1 MSAAP
6 INQPHPTHRRQ
17 SLRKALAALFV
28 TAIAAFG
35 TLSASSPA
43 TATAFE
49 PTVGSPD
56 EFILDLDSRGLPF
69 LIGAYNAGIGYQNY
83 QIMNIEGTTTSDA
96 DAGYPGHDLVRD
108 FQGDP
113 SDWWFAPGG
122 WGDLGVDLQ
131 GFMYDAAAPAG
142 SKYAYFV
149 LEEIGFPSYIGRVDN
164 NGIFSYVA
172 QFDRPSGVNDHAEH
186 EWTMLSNGD
195 VILFESPTGKL
206 LNFGN
211 LRSLTDD
218 YTYYTKQ
225 QSPSLT
231 PLSETAAEQ
240 EMLATTFS
248 DTGDPGLLQT
258 AIVDIAGVEHVM
270 VIDSDSLP
278 SVGIHLFNAATLAYV
293 GELDPSA
300 STGLEGEADFWTTTS
315 SPQVEATASIG
326 GDAYLVYA
334 TPDTVPSFSPM
345 FGSYAMG
352 KITGGQ
358 IDLNNMTVTITS
370 HLTDVEMRNRV
381 SLGIQAPAASQTLN
395 LPPALPAISYLVYDE
410 NGGQTGT
417 APDTHTDTTSTD
429 VTVESGI
436 PTYEGY
442 NFTGWNST
450 AEGTGTSYGAG
461 DNYTLPADAGAADY
475 VYAQWAQAPGTASCS
490 ADPTG
495 FIQAIKGLEGDD
507 DIVSFKLLD
516 LALGDYVDMDP
527 AVSLDLAALG
537 LAGVD
542 GFNATAIDKTTGKM
556 FATINAGTD
565 LWLVQFDLEPTPNV
579 AFLGK
584 VQHPDTQ
591 GGFSGTVTSDGT
603 YVMNYYITGLV
614 EIPNVSS
621 LTAYGSPEAASG
633 VLLGTVHETTALG
646 WHGDLTTITLSDN
659 SEHVVGYNAAT
670 SSLVLAPV
678 DDLSNPV
685 SYTTTLP
692 SSFNPSG
699 GALGASW
706 STGDTVYFSRNDGGG
721 IFALSAVDVDI
732 ASRELVLRA
741 TSITSTMATSSN
753 DGFGCAPAAEA
764 PEVVLPATSSALACS
779 AWPSLIW
786 VQNQGDTPTNDYQAA
801 NTSQFFMFDAGSGDL
816 DADGLDDA
824 STWVYEDAVLGY
836 DLSINAT
843 GIDPASNIMYGTA
856 IVGDNRYVAS
866 FAPGEDPV
874 FYSKHRVRVDGS
886 IITNIG
892 NGFVD
897 AEGHYWIKD
906 SAGPLY
912 RSQNPLPSYAGFAN
926 HTDVTDPMVFD
937 AIGSGDFGYVS
948 DIAVIPTADGYLVA
962 GLVWNTLHWG
972 TWDSTTDTWTSGTN
986 ASVATGTASPG
997 DYGAVFV
1004 DGVTSDGGTLD
1015 YSGASI
1021 YFTPNAGWD
1030 PENSAGRRPVKL
1042 AVADALDGITSDD
1055 LVLLESTPTPVT
1067 GSNDGASMAGCGL
1080 QLPDPLGGL
1089 HGWVWQDADD
1099 NGTRDTVE
1107 PTNGLFGSEGV
1118 VTNYTATVISETD
1131 WTTLQGVVAVPAGTR
1146 YPATV
1151 DGDGKWTVE
1160 GLASGTDPM
1169 GVQQTFQVEFDITNA
1184 DGWLDGFVPNGFVE
1198 ANADSVT
1205 PAGGASA
1212 MDSDVISSTGM
1223 GTVGLSAGGITVTPS
1238 VSTHAADAGIA
1249 DTPEPPAGELDAT
1262 WYLQCSASNDGSADI
1277 WFTEL
1282 SNSYSTDATFKL
1294 FFGDTLIATQVV
1306 AADSTMAGVFWEYV
1320 LPYQSLIRVDG
1331 TVDGSAETV
1340 SSSSYGCETVGL
1352 IIYEEEGGNEVEDDT
1367 CMYGTGD
1374 FTIPAAPT
1382 REGYTFAGWNSAADG
1397 SGTNYVIGQT
1407 YDCDDLVI
1415 YALWTQDPVDEVE
1428 GVAVEAP
1435 LVSFTG

>member
-17 SLRKALAALFV
+17 SLRKALAALFA

-43 TATAFE
+43 TATAFA
-49 PTVGSPD
+49 PTSGSPA
-56 EFILDLDSRGLPF
+56 EFTLDLDNRGLPF
-69 LIGAYNAGIGYQNY
+69 LIGSYNTALGYQNY

-122 WGDLGVDLQ
+122 WTDQGRDLH

-149 LEEIGFPSYIGRVDN
+149 LELTSEPSYIGRVDN

-172 QFDRPSGVNDHAEH
+172 QFDRPSGLNDRAEH

-195 VILFESPTGKL
+195 VILFDSPTGKL

-218 YTYYTKQ
+218 YTYDTKQ

-231 PLSETAAEQ
+231 PLSETAAGQ
-240 EMLATTFS
+240 EMSATTFS

-270 VIDSDSLP
+270 VFDSDSLP

-300 STGLEGEADFWTTTS
+300 STGLEGEAAFWTTTS

-326 GDAYLVYA
+326 GDAYLVYS

-352 KITGGQ
+352 KIAGGQ
-358 IDLNNMTVTITS
+358 IDLNTMTVTITS

-417 APDTHTDTTSTD
+417 SPDTHTDTTSTD

-436 PTYEGY
+436 PTYDGY
-442 NFTGWNST
+442 HFTGWNS
-450 AEGTGTSYGAG
+450 AADGTGASYDAG
-461 DNYTLPADAGAADY
+461 DNYTLPAAAGAADY
-475 VYAQWAQAPGTASCS
+475 VYAQWAQAASSSPLSCS
-490 ADPTG
+490 AW
-495 FIQAIKGLEGDD
+495 
-507 DIVSFKLLD
+507 
-516 LALGDYVDMDP
+516 
-527 AVSLDLAALG
+527 
-537 LAGVD
+537 AG
-542 GFNATAIDKTTGKM
+542 
-556 FATINAGTD
+556 
-565 LWLVQFDLEPTPNV
+565 
-579 AFLGK
+579 
-584 VQHPDTQ
+584 
-591 GGFSGTVTSDGT
+591 
-603 YVMNYYITGLV
+603 
-614 EIPNVSS
+614 
-621 LTAYGSPEAASG
+621 
-633 VLLGTVHETTALG
+633 
-646 WHGDLTTITLSDN
+646 
-659 SEHVVGYNAAT
+659 
-670 SSLVLAPV
+670 
-678 DDLSNPV
+678 
-685 SYTTTLP
+685 
-692 SSFNPSG
+692 
-699 GALGASW
+699 
-706 STGDTVYFSRNDGGG
+706 
-721 IFALSAVDVDI
+721 
-732 ASRELVLRA
+732 
-741 TSITSTMATSSN
+741 
-753 DGFGCAPAAEA
+753 
-764 PEVVLPATSSALACS
+764 
-779 AWPSLIW
+779 LIW
-786 VQNQGDTPTNDYQAA
+786 VQNQYGTSTNDYQAA
-801 NTSQFFMFDAGSGDL
+801 DTGQFFLLDPATGSL

-824 STWVYEDAVLGY
+824 STWVYQDAVLGY

-843 GIDPASNIMYGTA
+843 GIDPMSNIMYGTA
-856 IVGDNRYVAS
+856 KVGDNQYVAS

-874 FYSKHRVRVDGS
+874 FYSKNRVRVDGS

-892 NGFVD
+892 NGSVD

-906 SAGPLY
+906 SQGPLY

-937 AIGSGDFGYVS
+937 AIGSGDFGNVS
-948 DIAVIPTADGYLVA
+948 DIAVIPTADGYLA
-962 GLVWNTLHWG
+962 ASLAWNTLHWG

-1030 PENSAGRRPVKL
+1030 PETSSGRRPVKL

-1055 LVLLESTPTPVT
+1055 LVLLESTPSPVT
-1067 GSNDGASMAGCGL
+1067 GANDGAAMAGCGL

-1131 WTTLQGVVAVPAGTR
+1131 WTTLQGVVVLPAGTR
-1146 YPATV
+1146 FPATV

-1205 PAGGASA
+1205 TAGGASA

-1340 SSSSYGCETVGL
+1340 SSSSNGCETVGL

>member
-1 MSAAP
+1 
-6 INQPHPTHRRQ
+6 
-17 SLRKALAALFV
+17 
-28 TAIAAFG
+28 
-35 TLSASSPA
+35 
-43 TATAFE
+43 
-49 PTVGSPD
+49 
-56 EFILDLDSRGLPF
+56 
-69 LIGAYNAGIGYQNY
+69 
-83 QIMNIEGTTTSDA
+83 
-96 DAGYPGHDLVRD
+96 
-108 FQGDP
+108 
-113 SDWWFAPGG
+113 
-122 WGDLGVDLQ
+122 
-131 GFMYDAAAPAG
+131 
-142 SKYAYFV
+142 
-149 LEEIGFPSYIGRVDN
+149 
-164 NGIFSYVA
+164 
-172 QFDRPSGVNDHAEH
+172 
-186 EWTMLSNGD
+186 
-195 VILFESPTGKL
+195 
-206 LNFGN
+206 
-211 LRSLTDD
+211 
-218 YTYYTKQ
+218 
-225 QSPSLT
+225 
-231 PLSETAAEQ
+231 
-240 EMLATTFS
+240 
-248 DTGDPGLLQT
+248 
-258 AIVDIAGVEHVM
+258 M

-300 STGLEGEADFWTTTS
+300 STGLEGEANFWTTTS

-326 GDAYLVYA
+326 GDAYLVYS

-381 SLGIQAPAASQTLN
+381 SLGIQAPAANQTLN

-417 APDTHTDTTSTD
+417 SPDTHTDTTSTD

-442 NFTGWNST
+442 NFNGWNST
-450 AEGTGTSYGAG
+450 ADGTGTSYGAG

-764 PEVVLPATSSALACS
+764 PEVVLPA
-779 AWPSLIW
+779 
-786 VQNQGDTPTNDYQAA
+786 
-801 NTSQFFMFDAGSGDL
+801 
-816 DADGLDDA
+816 
-824 STWVYEDAVLGY
+824 
-836 DLSINAT
+836 
-843 GIDPASNIMYGTA
+843 
-856 IVGDNRYVAS
+856 
-866 FAPGEDPV
+866 
-874 FYSKHRVRVDGS
+874 
-886 IITNIG
+886 
-892 NGFVD
+892 
-897 AEGHYWIKD
+897 
-906 SAGPLY
+906 
-912 RSQNPLPSYAGFAN
+912 
-926 HTDVTDPMVFD
+926 
-937 AIGSGDFGYVS
+937 
-948 DIAVIPTADGYLVA
+948 
-962 GLVWNTLHWG
+962 
-972 TWDSTTDTWTSGTN
+972 
-986 ASVATGTASPG
+986 
-997 DYGAVFV
+997 
-1004 DGVTSDGGTLD
+1004 
-1015 YSGASI
+1015 
-1021 YFTPNAGWD
+1021 
-1030 PENSAGRRPVKL
+1030 
-1042 AVADALDGITSDD
+1042 
-1055 LVLLESTPTPVT
+1055 
-1067 GSNDGASMAGCGL
+1067 
-1080 QLPDPLGGL
+1080 
-1089 HGWVWQDADD
+1089 
-1099 NGTRDTVE
+1099 
-1107 PTNGLFGSEGV
+1107 
-1118 VTNYTATVISETD
+1118 
-1131 WTTLQGVVAVPAGTR
+1131 
-1146 YPATV
+1146 
-1151 DGDGKWTVE
+1151 
-1160 GLASGTDPM
+1160 
-1169 GVQQTFQVEFDITNA
+1169 
-1184 DGWLDGFVPNGFVE
+1184 
-1198 ANADSVT
+1198 
-1205 PAGGASA
+1205 
-1212 MDSDVISSTGM
+1212 
-1223 GTVGLSAGGITVTPS
+1223 
-1238 VSTHAADAGIA
+1238 
-1249 DTPEPPAGELDAT
+1249 PAGELDAT

-1340 SSSSYGCETVGL
+1340 SSSSNGCETVGL